1 VPYSKH
7 SGAKFKVEVAWYSAS
22 QFLEIAEELKM
33 GCEEKKAKA
42 LGVMQMEVLADGEWG
57 TIVTEEWYN
66 L

>member
-1 VPYSKH
+1 M
-7 SGAKFKVEVAWYSAS
+7 EVAWYSAS

-33 GCEEKKAKA
+33 ECEEKKAKA
-42 LGVMQMEVLADGEWG
+42 LGLMQLEVLADGEWG